1 MNIPMNTPTK
11 LFFDD
16 NVIKLFR
23 ELDDDEV
30 IRIELI
36 NGNKIYFLPS
46 DEFYPDSHRI
56 IIIKSIKNKRQKI
69 IIDVSA
75 IAVVCTMS
83 RETYDL
89 KLNRGELY
97 V

>member
-1 MNIPMNTPTK
+1 MNTPTK
-11 LFFDD
+11 LFLDD
-16 NVIKLFR
+16 EVLNLFV

-46 DEFYPDSHRI
+46 DEFYPESPI
-56 IIIKSIKNKRQKI
+56 ITIVKQIKDQRQKI
-69 IIDVSA
+69 IIDVTA
-75 IAVVCTMS
+75 IAVICTMS
-83 RETYDL
+83 RKTYDL
-89 KLNRGELY
+89 KLQRGELY

>member
-1 MNIPMNTPTK
+1 MNTPK
-11 LFFDD
+11 LFL
-16 NVIKLFR
+16 NEYVINLFR
-23 ELDDDEV
+23 KLDDDEV

-46 DEFYPDSHRI
+46 DEFYQDSPMI
-56 IIIKSIKNKRQKI
+56 IIIKPIKDKRQKI
-69 IIDVSA
+69 IIDANSISV
-75 IAVVCTMS
+75 ICTMS

-89 KLNRGELY
+89 KLQRGELY

>member
-1 MNIPMNTPTK
+1 MNTPK
-11 LFFDD
+11 LFLDD
-16 NVIKLFR
+16 EVLNLFV

-46 DEFYPDSHRI
+46 DEFYPESPI
-56 IIIKSIKNKRQKI
+56 ITIVKQIKDQRQKI
-69 IIDVSA
+69 IIDVNA
-75 IAVVCTMS
+75 IAVICTMS
-83 RETYDL
+83 RKTYDL
-89 KLNRGELY
+89 KLQRGELY

>member
-1 MNIPMNTPTK
+1 MNTPK
-11 LFFDD
+11 LFLDD
-16 NVIKLFR
+16 EVLNLFV

-46 DEFYPDSHRI
+46 DEFYPDSPI
-56 IIIKSIKNKRQKI
+56 ITIVKPIKDQRQKI
-69 IIDVSA
+69 IIDVTA
-75 IAVVCTMS
+75 IAVICTMS
-83 RETYDL
+83 RKTYDL
-89 KLNRGELY
+89 KLQRGELY

>member
-1 MNIPMNTPTK
+1 MNTPE
-11 LFFDD
+11 LFLDD
-16 NVIKLFR
+16 EVLNLFI

-46 DEFYPDSHRI
+46 DEFYPDSPI
-56 IIIKSIKNKRQKI
+56 ITIVKPIKDQRQKI
-69 IIDVSA
+69 IIDITA
-75 IAVVCTMS
+75 IAVICTMS
-83 RETYDL
+83 RKTYDL
-89 KLNRGELY
+89 KLQRGELY

>member
-1 MNIPMNTPTK
+1 MNTPTK
-11 LFFDD
+11 LFLDD
-16 NVIKLFR
+16 NVINLFR

-46 DEFYPDSHRI
+46 DEFYPDSPVI
-56 IIIKSIKNKRQKI
+56 IIIKPIKDKRQKI
-69 IIDVSA
+69 IIDVNA

-83 RETYDL
+83 RQTYDL
-89 KLNRGELY
+89 KLQRGELY

>member
-1 MNIPMNTPTK
+1 MNTPK
-11 LFFDD
+11 LFLDD
-16 NVIKLFR
+16 EVLNLFV

-46 DEFYPDSHRI
+46 DEFYPDSPMI
-56 IIIKSIKNKRQKI
+56 IIVKPIKDQRQKI
-69 IIDVSA
+69 IIDVNA
-75 IAVVCTMS
+75 IAVICTMS
-83 RETYDL
+83 RKTYDL
-89 KLNRGELY
+89 KLQRGELY

>member
-1 MNIPMNTPTK
+1 MNTPE
-11 LFFDD
+11 LFLDD
-16 NVIKLFR
+16 EVLNLFV

-46 DEFYPDSHRI
+46 DEFYPDSPI
-56 IIIKSIKNKRQKI
+56 ITIVKPIKDQRQKI
-69 IIDVSA
+69 IIDVND
-75 IAVVCTMS
+75 IVVVCTMS
-83 RETYDL
+83 RKTYDL
-89 KLNRGELY
+89 KLQRGELY